1 MFTSC
6 WILLDIRKSGNLS
19 NMELH
24 WFWKPSDQCIMNQF
38 STIQMVNGPLLLRSR
53 FFPVV
58 TTSCATALVVIAA
71 GVVASQ
77 LVAIAVGEYLKIF

>member
-1 MFTSC
+1 
-6 WILLDIRKSGNLS
+6 
-19 NMELH
+19 
-24 WFWKPSDQCIMNQF
+24 MNQF

-77 LVAIAVGEYLKIF
+77 LVAVAVGEYLKIF